1 MVSIDLKERN
11 GRLILYIIDVVT
23 RYTRAIFIKSKKKEV
38 IVDMIIQLWMSIFG
52 AANMFLMDNDSE
64 FANDEL
70 RELGNQFG
78 INIKHTAA
86 YAPWA
91 NGINER
97 NHSSIDIMIR
107 MEKMLEDLPQ
117 LSEETALQYAVSIRN
132 CSMYA
137 HGFTPAQLAIGQ
149 NPRLPSALSDGLPAL
164 EGETTSPV
172 IAEHLNTIASARR
185 AFASAQTS
193 AKLKRALRKPI
204 RSYCDAIYNHGGNV
218 FHKLPDQRRWQGPA
232 AVIGCDG
239 KVVLIRHG
247 SIYRRV
253 HPCRLQHV
261 KADYVSDDVNK
272 VDVNDSPNSRGKI
285 SDLEQDAE
293 LGQDISITESS
304 TEAQNDSAIEAQN
317 DSAIETQNDSA
328 RPVPSCTNHAD
339 NTGSKSAGKIVLP
352 KKNQSVMFKYPDSDW
367 KKIKVTGRAG
377 KATGKASNWLNV
389 SDGEAS
395 WSLDWSD
402 VDEWKVVDESDT
414 DREESRKESREE
426 LSGHEGPRGV
436 KCSSIEGNDGAGCV
450 RAIVN
455 QHQSINGAADAVSDN
470 DNCDISVMPENE
482 VFVGCPES
490 DEYFNAA
497 KLDELKKW
505 EQFEVYDE
513 VKDVGQK
520 YLTGRWVCTEK
531 VTDEGRIPKARFVV
545 RGFQEKTNIQA
556 DSPTGSKECMRIVLM
571 IVATNGW
578 TLHAIDVKSAFLQ
591 DKQINRTL
599 YSKPPPDSGN
609 LRQGSRIHCLEK
621 CCFLKDVN
629 YSSHCSE
636 IWPTN

>member
-1 MVSIDLKERN
+1 
-11 GRLILYIIDVVT
+11 
-23 RYTRAIFIKSKKKEV
+23 
-38 IVDMIIQLWMSIFG
+38 MIIQLWMSIFG
-52 AANMFLMDNDSE
+52 AANMFLMDNGGESAD
-64 FANDEL
+64 DEL
-70 RELGNQFG
+70 QELGNQFG

-91 NGINER
+91 NGINEH
-97 NHSSIDIMIR
+97 NHASIDIM
-107 MEKMLEDLPQ
+107 MEKML
-117 LSEETALQYAVSIRN
+117 EETALQYAVSIRN
-132 CSMYA
+132 CSMYV

-172 IAEHLNTIASARR
+172 IAEHLNTIVSARK

-204 RSYCDAIYNHGGNV
+204 RSYCDAIYNHGDNV
-218 FHKLPDQRRWQGPA
+218 FYKLPDQRQCQGPG
-232 AVIGCDG
+232 AVIGRDG
-239 KVVLIRHG
+239 KVVLIRRD

-253 HPCRLQHV
+253 QHV
-261 KADYVSDDVNK
+261 KADYISDDVNK

-285 SDLEQDAE
+285 SDLEHDAD

-304 TEAQNDSAIEAQN
+304 IEAQNDSAIEAQN
-317 DSAIETQNDSA
+317 DSAIEAQNHSA
-328 RPVPSCTNHAD
+328 KPVPSCTNHAD

-367 KKIKVTGRAG
+367 KKMKVTGRAG

-395 WSLDWSD
+395 WSLDMSD
-402 VDEWKVVDESDT
+402 VDECKVVAESDI
-414 DREESRKESREE
+414 DREESREE
-426 LSGHEGPRGV
+426 LSSYEGRRRV
-436 KCSSIEGNDGAGCV
+436 KCSSIEGSDGAGCV

-455 QHQSINGAADAVSDN
+455 QNQSVNGAADAVSDN
-470 DNCDISVMPENE
+470 DNYDISVMPVNE
-482 VFVGCPES
+482 VFVGCLES

-520 YLTGRWVCTEK
+520 CLTGRWVCTEK

-556 DSPTGSKECMRIVLM
+556 ASPTGSKECMRIVLNDCCHKWLD
-571 IVATNGW
+571 TPC
-578 TLHAIDVKSAFLQ
+578 
-591 DKQINRTL
+591 NRCQVSLLT
-599 YSKPPPDSGN
+599 
-609 LRQGSRIHCLEK
+609 R
-621 CCFLKDVN
+621 
-629 YSSHCSE
+629 
-636 IWPTN
+636 